1 MRRNSFWAHES
12 HDTAANLRGHDAE
25 STGGNDRCC
34 RSRNGKEIDLRD
46 VFRHHVRYCTI
57 YETKFHQSHATTQH
71 VEIESCRIIL
81 DQII

>member
-1 MRRNSFWAHES
+1 MRRNSLWAHES

-46 VFRHHVRYCTI
+46 VFRHHVRYSTI
-57 YETKFHQSHATTQH
+57 YKTKFHQSHATTQH

-81 DQII
+81 DH